1 LFRHFGLLV
10 PKILKL
16 FYTEKVRRYLA
27 EKEHYGYKNNNT
39 IQSKTNQN
47 KKKLTQHEL

>member
-1 LFRHFGLLV
+1 LF
-10 PKILKL
+10 PKN
-16 FYTEKVRRYLA
+16 TEKVRRYLA

-47 KKKLTQHEL
+47 KKKTNTT